1 MCKARNR
8 VVRRYLDTG
17 DRSSTSNM
25 RKHAKGCWG
34 EITLTAAYNGGNAT
48 DARKGLQEAKEEP
61 DGSITAVFERTGKG
75 KVSYSHRQH
84 TKTQT
89 R

>member
-1 MCKARNR
+1 MCKGRSR

-25 RKHAKGCWG
+25 RKHAKLCWG
-34 EITLTAAYNGGNAT
+34 EGTVAAACNGGDAT
-48 DARKGLQEAKEEP
+48 DARRGIQAAKQET